1 MQHGALIQDFKS
13 RWLRC
18 QHVLSG
24 GRPCPCCLSWA
35 IRHACR
41 GLTTQL
47 QRNHTWRRSRFSMP
61 CQNVIYLS
69 EWHLLVVLIINRA
82 SPQGTFPRW
91 LHKETTP
98 CHRASFPG
106 STHRDHAPKA
116 PQQPNTREPHPS
128 TSSPTSLGPV
138 SVNDTG
144 RAGLSARL
152 GTTYTKPV
160 QPYERT
166 SYATSFPAAWPG
178 LEPSHSSSL
187 APTSLSRTHTAP
199 TLHIPSTYL
208 CPHPPSSF
216 PIPRACQH
224 PITSTTSYITARVC
238 HYTQDPSTVY
248 THLCVSIL
256 WDTSRPRSLDSSK
269 PSPSSSAASRSSSIS
284 RPSPLASR
292 I

>member
-1 MQHGALIQDFKS
+1 MCYRGAGLVHAVSAGPSDMHVEVSQLSCNGTTPGGGVDSVCLVRMASPCCSDNKSSVTPRHIPAMASQGDNALSQSFNSLAQLIEIMHQRRPNNPTLGNHTLQLPPPQVSVQFPSMTQAEPVS
-13 RWLRC
+13 R
-18 QHVLSG
+18 HVLG
-24 GRPCPCCLSWA
+24 
-35 IRHACR
+35 
-41 GLTTQL
+41 QL
-47 QRNHTWRRSRFSMP
+47 IPSRFSP
-61 CQNVIYLS
+61 TN
-69 EWHLLVVLIINRA
+69 A
-82 SPQGTFPRW
+82 PRM
-91 LHKETTP
+91 LP
-98 CHRASFPG
+98 P
-106 STHRDHAPKA
+106 
-116 PQQPNTREPHPS
+116 
-128 TSSPTSLGPV
+128 
-138 SVNDTG
+138 
-144 RAGLSARL
+144 
-152 GTTYTKPV
+152 
-160 QPYERT
+160 
-166 SYATSFPAAWPG
+166 SFPAAWPG
-178 LEPSHSSSL
+178 QEPSHSSSL

-224 PITSTTSYITARVC
+224 LITSTTSYITARVC

>member
-13 RWLRC
+13 GWLRF

-82 SPQGTFPRW
+82 SPQGTFPQW

-116 PQQPNTREPHPS
+116 SQLPNTREPHPS

-166 SYATSFPAAWPG
+166 SYATSFLPRCLAG
-178 LEPSHSSSL
+178 SRTISL
-187 APTSLSRTHTAP
+187 VQSGPNFVVKNSYGPDITYTFYLSMPTSSIVLSHPQSLSTSHY
-199 TLHIPSTYL
+199 LHHLLHYSASLPLHPRPIYSL
-208 CPHPPSSF
+208 HPPMREHPLGHQQT
-216 PIPRACQH
+216 PIA
-224 PITSTTSYITARVC
+224 
-238 HYTQDPSTVY
+238 
-248 THLCVSIL
+248 
-256 WDTSRPRSLDSSK
+256 
-269 PSPSSSAASRSSSIS
+269 
-284 RPSPLASR
+284 
-292 I
+292 